1 MVIGESFSCSK
12 TVIIWTMEGAD
23 EDLSNQSNAYVHA
36 KFMCCNIC
44 RQVEFIY
51 LCLFFDMHGGEKAP
65 VALGLPLSHLRQNEL
80 NRCQKEDCDSQ
91 GNSFF

>member
-1 MVIGESFSCSK
+1 MK
-12 TVIIWTMEGAD
+12 GAD

-44 RQVEFIY
+44 RCRRSLYICVSS
-51 LCLFFDMHGGEKAP
+51 FDMHGGEKAP

-80 NRCQKEDCDSQ
+80 NRCQKEDRDSQ